1 VSHDRFI
8 LEARGVVR
16 RFGAFTAVDVERF
29 AVARGAITSLIGP
42 NGAGKSTFFNVL
54 SGFLRPSAGRWTFDS
69 ADISQSSAHRIAA
82 LGLVR
87 TFQHTAVAAR
97 LSVLENVMLGAK
109 HPRGESF
116 ASALWPLRWRPA
128 ERRLAERA
136 TGVLERFRLAHLRDE
151 PAGVLSGGQRK
162 LLELAR
168 ALMAEPKL
176 LLLDEPMAGVNPS
189 LRDSLL
195 EHIVELNRQGTSV
208 LIIEH
213 DMELVQR
220 ISHHVVCMA
229 EGRIIA
235 EGQAGEVAANPSVVE
250 AYLGARRAGAAPA
263 PAQPR
268 PASPEGQPPILSVHD
283 LVAGYM
289 PGVDVL
295 RGCSLDLHP
304 GEIVGIFGPNGA
316 GKSTLLKSVFGMA
329 KTRGGTIHHQGRD
342 ITGSAGH
349 ELVARGIGYVPQLEN
364 VFAGLTVLENLQT
377 GVFIAPDRWGDG
389 FQYVRQ
395 LFPPLESLLRKRAGD
410 LSGGERQIVA
420 LARALML
427 RPSLLLLDEPSA
439 GLSPK
444 MQEQVFEFIAAIRS
458 QGVAVLIVEQNARRC
473 LEICDRGYVL
483 DQGRNAYTGSG
494 AQLLNDERVERLYL
508 GARPARIDPD
518 PASGR
523 CALSPMEQ

>member
-1 VSHDRFI
+1 MLRDDPI
-8 LEARGVVR
+8 LAAAGVVR

-29 AVARGAITSLIGP
+29 TVARGSITSLIGP

-54 SGFLRPSAGRWTFDS
+54 SGFMRPSAGRWTFES
-69 ADISQSSAHRIAA
+69 ADISRAPAHRIAE

-87 TFQHTAVAAR
+87 TFQHTAVSAR
-97 LSVLENVMLGAK
+97 LSVLDNVMLGAK
-109 HPRGESF
+109 KPRGESF
-116 ASALWPLRWRPA
+116 ASALWPARWRPA
-128 ERRLAERA
+128 DRRVAARA
-136 TGVLERFRLAHLRDE
+136 IEVLERFKLAHLRDQ

-176 LLLDEPMAGVNPS
+176 LLLDEPMAGVNPA

-195 EHIVELNRQGTSV
+195 EHIVALNRQGTSV

-229 EGRIIA
+229 EGRTIA
-235 EGQAGEVAANPSVVE
+235 EGRASEVAANRAVVE
-250 AYLGARRAGAAPA
+250 AYLGSRRAVA
-263 PAQPR
+263 PR
-268 PASPEGQPPILSVHD
+268 PALPPAAPLAAQPPILAITD
-283 LVAGYM
+283 LVAGYL

-295 RGCSLDLHP
+295 RGCSLELRP
-304 GEIVGIFGPNGA
+304 GEIVGLFGPNGA
-316 GKSTLLKSVFGMA
+316 GKSTLLKAVFGIA
-329 KTRGGTIHHQGRD
+329 RVRSGSIVHEGQA
-342 ITGSAGH
+342 ITGSPGH
-349 ELVARGIGYVPQLEN
+349 RLVARGIGYAPQLEN
-364 VFAGLTVLENLQT
+364 VFAPLTVLENLQT
-377 GVFIAPDRWGDG
+377 GVFIAPDRWQDG
-389 FQYVRQ
+389 LRYVRD
-395 LFPPLESLLRKRAGD
+395 LFPPLEPLLPRRAGD

-427 RPSLLLLDEPSA
+427 RPTLLLLDEPSA

-444 MQEQVFEFIAAIRS
+444 MQDQVFDFIAAIRS
-458 QGVAVLIVEQNARRC
+458 RGVAVLIVEQNARRC

-494 AQLLNDERVERLYL
+494 AELLNDERVEHLYL
-508 GARPARIDPD
+508 GARAAAGD
-518 PASGR
+518 AAGR
-523 CALSPMEQ
+523 SPSALSSMEP